1 MAHLAW
7 FAHAEQSTPDGG
19 GGGVNGDAVA
29 RRREAEMD
37 ATQTAPRETTLSGRG
52 MTLITTQGGQP
63 VTAKTVEAWWE
74 TTKETSDTGHDTP
87 IRIAG

>member
-37 ATQTAPRETTLSGRG
+37 ATQIAPRETTLSGRG

-74 TTKETSDTGHDTP
+74 STKVSCDNTDHTSV
-87 IRIAG
+87 RIAG